1 MNQIKEKA
9 CGRIEACREDLIN
22 LSHVIHENPETA
34 FQEYRSSKIL
44 VRFLKDHGFTV
55 NTGIGRLDTA
65 FAASR
70 NGKGQGPHIAFL
82 AEYDALP
89 GIGHGCG
96 HNVIAAGS
104 AGAFLGAAAVMDE
117 FDGKISIIGTPAE
130 EGGAGKVI
138 LLEQGV
144 FDDVDFAMMIH
155 PSSGKS
161 LIARGGRAS
170 TNIHVKFH
178 GKAAHSANPGKGI
191 NALSAVISV
200 FNHIDMLRP
209 TFEMQDNVN
218 GIITAGGTAANIIPG
233 EAACEFSL
241 RSRTMLELRR
251 LSDKVK
257 SAVLTAAQLTGAVPE
272 IEEERI
278 YAERYPNLPMCEA
291 LKANMEELGEG
302 MEYPDP
308 NVLYGSS
315 DIGNVSICL
324 PAIHDYLAIAP
335 EGVNSHHP
343 DFTKAAVSARA
354 DEVCIKA
361 AKGLAMTAVD
371 ILADEIF
378 REKILEF
385 YRNQVPEEYRS
396 GDGNRY
402 VREKQL

>member
-1 MNQIKEKA
+1 MENTMNQSKETVCKTIDSHMGELV
-9 CGRIEACREDLIN
+9 C
-22 LSHVIHENPETA
+22 LSHEIHENPETA
-34 FQEYRSSKIL
+34 FHEYRSSEIL
-44 VRFLKDHGFTV
+44 VHFLREHGFTV
-55 NTGIGRLDTA
+55 KTGIGRLETS
-65 FAASR
+65 FSASKEGR
-70 NGKGQGPHIAFL
+70 GPGPHIAFL

-104 AGAFLGAAAVMDE
+104 AGAFLGAAAVMGE

-161 LIARGGRAS
+161 LIGRGGRAS
-170 TNIHVKFH
+170 TNIHVKFR

-191 NALSAVISV
+191 NALSAVIAA
-200 FNHIDMLRP
+200 FNHVDMLRP

-233 EAACEFSL
+233 EASCEFSL
-241 RSRTMLELRR
+241 RSRTMMELKR
-251 LSDKVK
+251 LADKVK
-257 SAVLTAAQLTGAVPE
+257 SAVLTAAQLTGAVPD
-272 IEEERI
+272 IQEERI

-291 LKANMEELGEG
+291 LKANMEELGEK

-315 DIGNVSICL
+315 DIGNVSIKL

-343 DFTKAAVSARA
+343 DFTRAAVSARA
-354 DEVCIKA
+354 DEICIKA

-371 ILADEIF
+371 ILVDETF
-378 REKILEF
+378 RKEIQKYHRE
-385 YRNQVPEEYRS
+385 QVPEEYR
-396 GDGNRY
+396 
-402 VREKQL
+402 EE